1 MQKMAAIEKN
11 NQNSFNVFPNEK
23 TRLVYE
29 KRIGIHYSHCSDF
42 RQVGNQKINS
52 KIVTTLV
59 VYSKAG
65 CKN

>member
-29 KRIGIHYSHCSDF
+29 KRIGIHYSHCSDLDKL
-42 RQVGNQKINS
+42 VTKKS
-52 KIVTTLV
+52 IVRLSSV
-59 VYSKAG
+59 VWVA
-65 CKN
+65 